1 MELEKQIYEAYTDY
15 NEVMENLLLNYVD
28 SGKGLDSEGITD
40 IEVTYRNNTPIF
52 TVRYVD
58 GGKEKI
64 NKTTLTEMICSD
76 YFSKEVAYAD

>member
-28 SGKGLDSEGITD
+28 SGKGIDSEGVTD

-64 NKTTLTEMICSD
+64 NKTTSTEMICSD